1 MGYKIHLADY
11 DIKLKTQ
18 RQKQQIH
25 ISGTTFSIT
34 AYLHSTPSPAIHS
47 SKRLIPQFR

>member
-18 RQKQQIH
+18 RQEQQIH

-34 AYLHSTPSPAIHS
+34 AYLHSPFSCNSQQQTTYTPI
-47 SKRLIPQFR
+47 